1 MRVLDMKK
9 QRGFISDRD
18 LLGAILVF
26 GAVCSIAG
34 AGLVLAAGALWG
46 WLRPFIHAWTG

>member
-1 MRVLDMKK
+1 MRVLNMKK
-9 QRGFISDRD
+9 RRIVIRKCD
-18 LLGAILVF
+18 LLKVIFLFV
-26 GAVCSIAG
+26 AVCSIVS